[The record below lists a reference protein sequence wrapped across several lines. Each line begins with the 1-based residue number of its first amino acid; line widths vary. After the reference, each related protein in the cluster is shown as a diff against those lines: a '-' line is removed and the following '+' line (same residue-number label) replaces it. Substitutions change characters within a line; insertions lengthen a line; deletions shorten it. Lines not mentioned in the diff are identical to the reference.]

1 MATGTINKT
10 TVDQLTP
17 KSRDDYLWD
26 KSIKGFGLKITPKG
40 RKVYLLQYKVGRRTR
55 RVMIGAH
62 GSLTP
67 QQARMRAQELL
78 GEVAA
83 GRDPAADRAK
93 QKFDQASP
101 STIGVLLPVFMDSHV
116 RAKRRPRTAEEY
128 QRQIDLHI
136 QPKLGPKQVAEIVY
150 GDIERFHAGLRH
162 KPVLAN
168 RCVATLSMF
177 FTWCIRN
184 GYRPHPTMNPCVG
197 LQIFKETPRE
207 RYLDIEEVSALG
219 NAIAKGE
226 KEGRH
231 SIYAFAAIKVL
242 VLTGARRQEV
252 LTLRWDS
259 VDLKR
264 GTLNLSESKT
274 GKKSIVLSDTA
285 IELLAS
291 LPRVDDNPYCFP
303 GTKAGEPIYDCKRA
317 WHWAR
322 EEAGLPDVR
331 IHDLRHSW
339 ASFAAAKN
347 HSLPII
353 GALLGHRSPA
363 ATNRYTHLADDPVR
377 RAANEVAHDLNQ
389 RLRGS
394 NV

>member
-10 TVDQLTP
+10 TVDKQFP
-17 KSRDDYLWD
+17 QSRDSYLWD
-26 KSIKGFGLKITPKG
+26 SSVKGFGLKITPKG

-55 RVMIGAH
+55 RVMIGVH
-62 GSLTP
+62 GPLTP
-67 QQARMRAQELL
+67 QQARSRAQEIL
-78 GEVAA
+78 GEIAT
-83 GRDPAADRAK
+83 GRDPAAERA
-93 QKFDQASP
+93 QQRFDQSGP
-101 STIGVLLPVFMDSHV
+101 TTIEELLPFFMDSHV

-136 QPKLGPKQVAEIVY
+136 QPRLGSKQVAEVVY
-150 GDIERFHAGLRH
+150 GDIERFHASLRH

-184 GYRPHPTMNPCVG
+184 GYRPHPTTNPCAG
-197 LQIFKETPRE
+197 LQKFKETPRE

-274 GKKSIVLSDTA
+274 GKKSIVLSDAA

-291 LPRVDDNPYCFP
+291 LPRIDDNPYCFP
-303 GTKAGEPIYDCKRA
+303 GTKSGEPIYDCKRA
-317 WHWAR
+317 WHWVR
-322 EEAGLPDVR
+322 EEAGLPDRR
-331 IHDLRHSW
+331 IHDLRHSL
-339 ASFAAAKN
+339 ASFAAANN

-353 GALLGHRSPA
+353 GALLGHRSSA
-363 ATNRYTHLADDPVR
+363 ATNRYTHLADNPVR
-377 RAANEVAHDLNQ
+377 SAANEVTRELSE
-389 RLRGS
+389 RLRGG
-394 NV
+394 NR